1 MRGRHI
7 RGRWYTSRSRLTPAN
22 AGTTRYVAMAARRHG
37 AHPRECGDDLTGGVA
52 PPLTRGSP
60 PRMRGRRGRRRER
73 RAVRWLTPANAGTT
87 AEYSAEGYFKE
98 AHPRECGDDVGGMRE
113 IAKLH
118 GSPPRMR
125 GRRPA
130 GRACGR
136 GTRLTPANAGTT
148 ICRGRW
154 WPAARAHPRECG
166 DDDQRTDR
174 EKLVEG
180 SPPRMRGRL
189 GSWCAGVA
197 GWGLTPA
204 NAGTTSD
211 GPGRPVDPGAH
222 PRECGDDA
230 GRYGLAN
237 MDGGSPPRM
246 RGRRCSA
253 ALTGCA
259 RRLTPANAG
268 TTLVDYAVWS
278 SLN

>member
-125 GRRPA
+125 GRHIFVLR
-130 GRACGR
+130 
-136 GTRLTPANAGTT
+136 RLE
-148 ICRGRW
+148 IIV
-154 WPAARAHPRECG
+154 AHPRECG
-166 DDDQRTDR
+166 DDSCGLRR
-174 EKLVEG
+174 LVE
-180 SPPRMRGRL
+180 PEL
-189 GSWCAGVA
+189 EFY
-197 GWGLTPA
+197 
-204 NAGTTSD
+204 
-211 GPGRPVDPGAH
+211 H
-222 PRECGDDA
+222 F
-230 GRYGLAN
+230 LALR
-237 MDGGSPPRM
+237 SR
-246 RGRRCSA
+246 A
-253 ALTGCA
+253 ALLHPARMVGRGGCSLGLRISVIPSKSTGFQSCLWT
-259 RRLTPANAG
+259 RKSRP
-268 TTLVDYAVWS
+268 
-278 SLN
+278 